1 MSLSTEIV
9 EILIDNDIFFTILVK
24 TNKIYIDV

>member
-9 EILIDNDIFFTILVK
+9 EILIDNDIFYTILVK